1 MSRRAMASSGE
12 PAAKAAKKSATPNK
26 VRGPATKAHVGVNID
41 CRRVKLADIS
51 TAADSGWR
59 PLNAARLVSRSRD
72 RTAIDDRPSRD
83 RNRAI

>member
-59 PLNAARLVSRSRD
+59 PLNAAHLVSRSRD